1 MPGGCHPLLDKQ
13 LGDALR
19 HTPDRDCPDL
29 ESLCVAPHRVE
40 SFKLPKDPSFIEKV
54 GNIVALYLYPPD
66 RAPPLSAGEKSQI
79 QALDRTAPLRPMG
92 PGRAGPSDTPMTTSP
107 WDHVLVRSAGRRNR
121 TGHREAPSPPS
132 ESGVPALPGH
142 HQPHRPRTP
151 RRPSDSR
158 QLRNAHNA
166 AIAPPPRRAPR
177 FHVHFTLTTPRG
189 STS

>member
-1 MPGGCHPLLDKQ
+1 MSRGRVYAPRSTDADVERVLVTTLETMPGGCHPLLDKQ

-92 PGRAGPSDTPMTTSP
+92 PGRAERHTHDYVAMGPRPCSQRWTSQP
-107 WDHVLVRSAGRRNR
+107 DRSSRSAIAAIGVGSSCASR
-121 TGHREAPSPPS
+121 TPSTAPSPHP
-132 ESGVPALPGH
+132 
-142 HQPHRPRTP
+142 Q
-151 RRPSDSR
+151 
-158 QLRNAHNA
+158 
-166 AIAPPPRRAPR
+166 
-177 FHVHFTLTTPRG
+177 
-189 STS
+189 TSI